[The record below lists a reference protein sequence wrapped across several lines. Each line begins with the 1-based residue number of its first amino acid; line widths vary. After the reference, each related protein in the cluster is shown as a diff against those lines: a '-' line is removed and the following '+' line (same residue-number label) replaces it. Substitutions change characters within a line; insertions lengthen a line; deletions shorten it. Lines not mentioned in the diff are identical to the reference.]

1 MVNVEM
7 LIKGTP
13 DWHNI
18 INNNFNEIND
28 GLGLHVEEFK
38 WTDFNEAKETGIY
51 HVPVV
56 QDIANAPEGISGSRI
71 AFIYTVNQ
79 TNRTW
84 TIQRLIPYENSA
96 DTGYEERSEW
106 FLEDN
111 WRDWQ
116 FRHKSDVDL
125 RDDEVEIGYDA
136 EATGSEAI
144 AIGDTAKAL
153 GNDAIAIGRTA
164 NAEVQ
169 GIALGAGAEAGLN
182 GMNAA
187 ALGVGAKAKGTN
199 SIAIGFVIGAEENYS
214 IGIGG
219 QSLNAHD
226 GVLGNSQ
233 NNWKVP
239 GSFTVEG
246 TKNFEIP
253 HPKPEKKATHRIR
266 HSSVESPTAGDTLY
280 RYEVE
285 ASEAEDKITID
296 LPDYF
301 IHLNKDVQIF
311 VTPQGH
317 FGNGYGELNINEERL
332 EIHCELEGK
341 YNVLVI
347 GTRNDDHQSIL
358 DWDIKG
364 VEREIGESWTGET
377 YTFSVNEIIEVEE
390 IKEVV

>member
-1 MVNVEM
+1 MVNLEM

-13 DWHNI
+13 DWHNV
-18 INNNFNEIND
+18 INNNFNEVND

-51 HVPVV
+51 HISAV
-56 QDIANAPEGISGSRI
+56 QDIANAPEGMSGSRI

-84 TIQRLIPYENSA
+84 TIQRLIPYENAA
-96 DTGYEERSEW
+96 DTNYEERSES
-106 FLEDN
+106 FFEN
-111 WRDWQ
+111 SWRSWN
-116 FRHKSDVDL
+116 FYYKATMDL
-125 RDDEVEIGYDA
+125 GGGKLPIGIYS
-136 EATGSEAI
+136 EATGS
-144 AIGDTAKAL
+144 
-153 GNDAIAIGRTA
+153 DAIAIGYKAQSLGRYST
-164 NAEVQ
+164 
-169 GIALGAGAEAGLN
+169 ALGRDTVADSDS
-182 GMNAA
+182 
-187 ALGVGAKAKGTN
+187 
-199 SIAIGFVIGAEENYS
+199 SIAIGYHSDAIGLKSIAIDGSTGANQSIVIGGNTDANNYEAKLGS
-214 IGIGG
+214 GI
-219 QSLNAHD
+219 H
-226 GVLGNSQ
+226 
-233 NNWKVP
+233 NWIVP
-239 GSFTVEG
+239 GKFTVEG

-285 ASEAEDKITID
+285 ASKAGDKIAID

-301 IHLNKDVQIF
+301 VHLNKDVQTF

-332 EIHCELEGK
+332 EIYCELEGK

-347 GTRNDDHQSIL
+347 GTRDDDHQSIL

-364 VEREIGESWTGET
+364 VEREVGESWTGET
-377 YTFSVNEIIEVEE
+377 YAFSVDEIIEIEE
-390 IKEVV
+390 IKEVI

>member
-1 MVNVEM
+1 MVNLEM

-18 INNNFNEIND
+18 INNNFNEVNN
-28 GLGLHVEEFK
+28 GLGLHVDEFR

-51 HVPVV
+51 HVPAV

-79 TNRTW
+79 TSRTW
-84 TIQRLIPYENSA
+84 TMQRLIPYENSEH
-96 DTGYEERSEW
+96 TNYEERSESFW
-106 FLEDN
+106 EGN
-111 WRDWQ
+111 WRSWQ
-116 FRHKSDVDL
+116 FRHKLNVDL
-125 RDDEVEIGYDA
+125 RGSNLEIGDDA
-136 EATGSEAI
+136 EATGSDAV
-144 AIGDTAKAL
+144 AIGDSAKAL
-153 GNDAIAIGRTA
+153 GQFST
-164 NAEVQ
+164 
-169 GIALGAGAEAGLN
+169 ALGKQAVASAQQ
-182 GMNAA
+182 AT
-187 ALGVGAKAKGTN
+187 ALGYYAT
-199 SIAIGFVIGAEENYS
+199 AENMNE
-214 IGIGG
+214 
-219 QSLNAHD
+219 
-226 GVLGNSQ
+226 GVLGVLVS
-233 NNWKVP
+233 NWTVP
-239 GSFTVEG
+239 GKFTVAG

-253 HPKPEKKATHRIR
+253 HPKPVKKATHRIR
-266 HSSVESPTAGDTLY
+266 HSSVESPTVGDTLY
-280 RYEVE
+280 RYTVE
-285 ASEAEDKITID
+285 ATKDNDTVTIG

-332 EIHCELEGK
+332 DIHCELEGK

-377 YTFSVNEIIEVEE
+377 YAFSVDEIIEIEE
-390 IKEVV
+390 IKEVE